1 MNSFIIA
8 MNAIF
13 PICILI
19 GVGYFLKIKKVLSR
33 NTLKEMNQVVFKIL
47 IPINLMQNIIKTNIN
62 TALDLKLVSFS
73 VIGLLFIIIIS
84 MIIVPCISKERKKQ
98 GVIVQALY
106 RTNYVLLA
114 IPICES
120 LCGKETVGVTALLV
134 SIVVPIINLLAV
146 LVLQYYG
153 ETSSSIKSTLISLI
167 KNPMIVAS
175 IIGIFIQ
182 LLNIPI
188 TGFVSSTI
196 NKISSSA
203 TPIAL
208 IILGGTFE
216 LANMKKNIKEV
227 IIVVVGRLVI
237 IPLIL
242 LPIAILVFQFRG
254 ISLASILVLVAGP
267 VAVSSFPMAEA
278 MGLDG
283 KLAGEIVFTS
293 TLMCLFTLFVWITI
307 ISYLGLL

>member
-8 MNAIF
+8 MDAIF
-13 PICILI
+13 PICLLIIL
-19 GVGYFLKIKKVLSR
+19 GYFLKSIGLLSKI
-33 NTLKEMNQVVFKIL
+33 TLKEMNQVVFKIL
-47 IPINLMQNIIKTNIN
+47 IPINLMENIIETNIDSVF
-62 TALDLKLVSFS
+62 DLKLVIFS
-73 VIGLLFIIIIS
+73 IVILLLIILVS
-84 MIIVPCISKERKKQ
+84 MFLVPLISKDRKRQ

-120 LCGKETVGVTALLV
+120 LCGKEYIGVTALLV
-134 SIVVPIINLLAV
+134 SIIVPIINLLAV

-153 ETSSSIKSTLISLI
+153 NKGSSFKSTLISLI
-167 KNPMIVAS
+167 KNPMIIAS
-175 IIGIFIQ
+175 LIGIGIQ
-182 LLNIPI
+182 FFHIPI
-188 TGFVSSTI
+188 GGFIGSTI
-196 NKISSSA
+196 GKISSSA

-216 LANMKKNIKEV
+216 LANMKQNIREV
-227 IIVVVGRLVI
+227 LIVVLGKLVI
-237 IPLIL
+237 IPIIL
-242 LPIAILVFQFRG
+242 LPIAVCVFDFTG
-254 ISLASILVLVAGP
+254 ISLASVLVLVAGP

-283 KLAGEIVFTS
+283 KLAGEIVFSS